1 MPLNDEEHKDASNT
15 SPVTVPPIVTPI
27 VTPIV
32 PPIVITSDSSNNNLD
47 CIDISTN
54 ILPPIVNFTINE
66 VINGLGYTVTNQ
78 QGRDISGT
86 GITHSIFT
94 TDASDSDIQISEDLA
109 ELVETMYDD
118 VTSSENGQ
126 IVNQIKMYAQK
137 FKCEDFHGKGTI
149 DDYTELF
156 VAASK
161 IANESKQMELNVDIE
176 GFNEFAQAADE
187 MSELFSSFIIKLQ
200 NVNIINDL
208 TFLRAILAALE
219 KIYNLSE
226 VFGKFK
232 QTILA
237 TSTIQIP
244 KSAHDTSVVLHGV
257 MDEISC
263 AMNYIN
269 HFVNPS
275 TVLPSAE
282 LSVVE
287 KNIIN
292 KAVDTIEHWNVI
304 CETGISIALSNNE
317 DITFINQASNILKTT
332 TQNLKSNT
340 LALKNK
346 LAIYNITKLC

>member
-1 MPLNDEEHKDASNT
+1 MYDGETQTENRL
-15 SPVTVPPIVTPI
+15 
-27 VTPIV
+27 
-32 PPIVITSDSSNNNLD
+32 
-47 CIDISTN
+47 
-54 ILPPIVNFTINE
+54 IVNE
-66 VINGLGYTVTNQ
+66 
-78 QGRDISGT
+78 
-86 GITHSIFT
+86 
-94 TDASDSDIQISEDLA
+94 
-109 ELVETMYDD
+109 
-118 VTSSENGQ
+118 
-126 IVNQIKMYAQK
+126 IKMYAEK
-137 FKCEDFHGKGTI
+137 IKCEDFHGKGTI
-149 DDYTELF
+149 DDYTQLF
-156 VAASK
+156 IAASK
-161 IANESKQMELNVDIE
+161 IANESKQMELDVDID

-208 TFLRAILAALE
+208 TFLRAILSALE

-244 KSAHDTSVVLHGV
+244 KSAHDTSVILHGV

-275 TVLPSAE
+275 TEVLPLAE
-282 LSVVE
+282 LSVIE

-292 KAVDTIEHWNVI
+292 KAVDTIDHWNVI
-304 CETGISIALSNNE
+304 CDTGISIALSNNE
-317 DITFINQASNILKTT
+317 DITFINQASNTLKTT

-340 LALKNK
+340 QLLKNK
-346 LAIYNITKLC
+346 LALYNITKLC